1 MMHANTE
8 YIQEIARILIN
19 IDRQVTNKYW
29 QTSADRHKCETR
41 RNNGNVKFSWRDCT
55 PKKRE
60 LEEKRSDAPTGSKA
74 RMPDINR
81 DIMGVMYQVP
91 EKSYWCS
98 QGKTLK
104 SLCSAVDSR
113 KTFHDQC
120 KLKHPKHRARWFF
133 QIRCHGLHLLWS
145 VFRIKQKSTVS

>member
-1 MMHANTE
+1 MTDKL
-8 YIQEIARILIN
+8 LIN
-19 IDRQVTNKYW
+19 IDRQVPT
-29 QTSADRHKCETR
+29 
-41 RNNGNVKFSWRDCT
+41 GINVKLEEIMETWNLVEEIVR

-60 LEEKRSDAPTGSKA
+60 LEEKRSDAPTRSKA